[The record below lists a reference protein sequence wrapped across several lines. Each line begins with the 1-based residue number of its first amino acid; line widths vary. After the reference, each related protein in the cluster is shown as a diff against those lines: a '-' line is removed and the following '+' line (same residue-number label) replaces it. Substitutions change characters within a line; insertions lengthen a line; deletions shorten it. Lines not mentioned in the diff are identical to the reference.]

1 MAIDKLIDNK
11 NEVWPEIT
19 RLVLL
24 YKIEQD
30 GEDFGPNRETVDSL
44 LGKLIGLRP
53 TQYHTT
59 LTFEEKVCLMT
70 VLIDGIHDT
79 DAFRKF
85 LNDRVE
91 EKSSFNKE
99 KIEVY

>member
-1 MAIDKLIDNK
+1 M
-11 NEVWPEIT
+11 
-19 RLVLL
+19 LL

-30 GEDFGPNRETVDSL
+30 GEDFGPNKNTVESL
-44 LGKLIGLRP
+44 LGKLVGLRP
-53 TQYHTT
+53 SSYAKM
-59 LTFEEKVCLMT
+59 LTFNEKVCMLT